1 MGTIDQ
7 ESYQKIEASIETAEQ
22 SLEAVKESL
31 IAIIKEYGA
40 TDLSRRT
47 GITRQFLQNISDQK
61 SQKYSRETYLKTL
74 KQVMEGIKE

>member
-1 MGTIDQ
+1 MGTINKD
-7 ESYQKIEASIETAEQ
+7 EYEKISETINTAEE
-22 SLEAVKESL
+22 SLESVKTSL
-31 IAIIKEYGA
+31 ISIIKEYGA

-74 KQVMEGIKE
+74 KEVMECQ